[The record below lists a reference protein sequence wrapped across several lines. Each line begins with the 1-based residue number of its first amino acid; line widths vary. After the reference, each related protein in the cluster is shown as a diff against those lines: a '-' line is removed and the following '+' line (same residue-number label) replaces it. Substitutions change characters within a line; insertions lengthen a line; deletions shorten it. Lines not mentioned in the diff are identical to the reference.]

1 MMADNMAFLCE
12 LFPMM
17 RTRNLLNLLSTE
29 SVRIRNSFLGKEYCA
44 YRFIVNCEL

>member
-1 MMADNMAFLCE
+1 MADNMAFLCE

-29 SVRIRNSFLGKEYCA
+29 SVKIRKIVFLGKEYCA